1 MPSIPNA
8 QIQKAM
14 LTIEQA
20 LRNYNSKLVN
30 EILGDQRFREATA
43 SGNFAE
49 FINTAQSVELHSDPD
64 WVEFTKYGTDY
75 TTALDKGVAPGPS
88 VGLDKAIYDWLAYKK
103 YGLAWE
109 TEKQRKRLAT
119 SISDRIQA
127 LGSYKYRNA
136 NAQTTT
142 IADAL
147 GKSYPVLMEGLNQA
161 TFETLDMKIK
171 QMTDNANT

>member
-1 MPSIPNA
+1 
-8 QIQKAM
+8 M

-49 FINTAQSVELHSDPD
+49 FINTAQSVELHSTPERI
-64 WVEFTKYGTDY
+64 EFTKYGTDY
-75 TTALDKGVAPGPS
+75 TTALDKGKPPVS
-88 VGLDKAIYDWLAYKK
+88 DTGLDKAIYDWLAFKK

-109 TEKQRKRLAT
+109 TEKQRKRLAV

-136 NAQTTT
+136 GAQTTI

-147 GKSYPVLMEGLNQA
+147 EKSYPTLMEGLNQA